1 LDFSKATEKKWK
13 RQQSCLINL
22 HWPMFVASLIDLIAV
37 HQLKLIELPG
47 EQQKEKKS
55 VQIGGETVIGNLRP
69 ERASP

>member
-1 LDFSKATEKKWK
+1 
-13 RQQSCLINL
+13 
-22 HWPMFVASLIDLIAV
+22 MFVASLIDLIAV